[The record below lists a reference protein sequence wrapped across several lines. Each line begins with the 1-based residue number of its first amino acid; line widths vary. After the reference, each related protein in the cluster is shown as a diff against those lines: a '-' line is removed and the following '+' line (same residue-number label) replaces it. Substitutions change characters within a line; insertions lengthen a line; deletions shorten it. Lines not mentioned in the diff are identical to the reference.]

1 MKTTYKKKQFVLF
14 WIPISFRLFLFL
26 FVVLSTGVLCT
37 VCHSATY
44 GPKRNTKRSNN
55 TMEVEEFIE
64 KPHAHVSQ
72 SSI

>member
-14 WIPISFRLFLFL
+14 WIPISFRLFLFYL
-26 FVVLSTGVLCT
+26 LCFLLESC

-55 TMEVEEFIE
+55 TMEVEEFIKE
-64 KPHAHVSQ
+64 PHAHVSQ